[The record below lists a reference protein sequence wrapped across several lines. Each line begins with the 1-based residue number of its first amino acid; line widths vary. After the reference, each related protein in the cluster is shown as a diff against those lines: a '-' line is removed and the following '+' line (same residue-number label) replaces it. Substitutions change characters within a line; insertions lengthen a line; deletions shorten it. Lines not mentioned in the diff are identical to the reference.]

1 MYEVRIMVTKEEVIS
16 KFKEAIVNGDEEA
29 AVKWAKESISI
40 GLDAYEMITKYGG
53 EAMEIV
59 SKMYEEKKIF
69 VPEVLLAANALT
81 NAIEVLKPYMKVET
95 TKVPA
100 KVVLG
105 VVEGDIHD
113 IGKNLV
119 KIMLSAAG
127 FEVIDLGRDVPLQKF
142 IDTIK
147 EVKAD
152 VLGMSALMSTTMPGM
167 KKVIDMLKEAGI
179 RDKIVVVVGGG
190 PVTPEWAQS
199 IGADARPRDASAAV
213 GVVKELVEKL
223 KQKRGEGW

>member
-1 MYEVRIMVTKEEVIS
+1 MVTKEEVIS
-16 KFKEAIVNGDEEA
+16 KFKEAIINGNEEE

-53 EAMEIV
+53 EAMEVI
-59 SKMYEEKKIF
+59 SKMYEERKIF

-81 NAIEVLKPYMKVET
+81 SAIEVLRPHIKVEK

-100 KVVLG
+100 KIVLG

-119 KIMLSAAG
+119 KIMLSSAG

-142 IDTIK
+142 VDVAK

-152 VLGMSALMSTTMPGM
+152 VIGMSALMSTTMPGM

-179 RDKIVVVVGGG
+179 RDKVAVIVGGG

-199 IGADARPRDASAAV
+199 IGADARPKDASAAV
-213 GVVKELVEKL
+213 GITKQLVEELRKR
-223 KQKRGEGW
+223 RGESW